1 MKGTFIIT
9 DEEWR
14 KQAIEAVRR
23 VSYGHQVVIEP
34 ERRTDKQNRKLWAMM
49 NDVAKAHIE
58 FLGRT
63 TWDANDWKR
72 LLVSGFIKVKK
83 DEEEADR
90 FGMGGN
96 YPPPEMRFV
105 EGLEGEMF
113 QIDELSTRYWPKE
126 RMAEFLSYVSAWGDQ
141 HGVEWTPYGE
151 EPL

>member
-34 ERRTDKQNRKLWAMM
+34 QRRTDKQNKFMWSLIG
-49 NDVAKAHIE
+49 DVARAELE
-58 FLGRT
+58 FAGRT
-63 TWDANDWKR
+63 TWDQNDWKR
-72 LLVSGFIKVKK
+72 ILVSGFIKVKQ

-90 FGMGGN
+90 FGSFQE
-96 YPPPEMRFV
+96 PAPRFIP
-105 EGLEGEMF
+105 GIEGEMF
-113 QIDELSTRYWPKE
+113 QIDEYSTRYWPKE
-126 RMAEFLSYVSAWGDQ
+126 RMTEFCEYVQSWGSDK
-141 HGVEWTPYGE
+141 GVEWTPYGE

>member
-1 MKGTFIIT
+1 MKGTFHIT
-9 DEEWR
+9 DEKWR
-14 KQAIEAVRR
+14 QHAIDAVRR
-23 VSYGHQVVIEP
+23 APLGHQVVVEP
-34 ERRTDKQNRKLWAMM
+34 QTRTNKQNKKLWAMM
-49 NDVAKAHIE
+49 NDIANAHIE
-58 FLGRT
+58 FLGRN

-72 LLVSGFIKVKK
+72 LLVSGFIKVKH
-83 DEEEADR
+83 DEKEADR
-90 FGMGGN
+90 FGSN
-96 YPPPEMRFV
+96 HPPPEMRFV